1 MVQFCFLEIQLKY
14 GYAIGNPVKIGVIG
28 SALSIY
34 RKSIPDSE
42 IAASYIKTGAVKLF
56 ATEEDASKYARSKR
70 DDFGDIT
77 QPAYFY
83 VEVKDAASMEEKK
96 ETCHTDPN
104 HIINGVVLGCAF
116 THEAS
121 FYEVDATNL
130 TPIRGQLSKNV
141 RFTVELTADGEP
153 LHTPSSC
160 VIS

>member
-1 MVQFCFLEIQLKY
+1 MKY
-14 GYAIGNPVKIGVIG
+14 GYAIGNPVKIGVID

-42 IAASYIKTGAVKLF
+42 IAASYIKAGTVKLF
-56 ATEEDASKYARSKR
+56 ANEEDAAKYARSKR

-83 VEVKDAASMEEKK
+83 VEIKDNAMMEEKEEICQIDAIFAGT
-96 ETCHTDPN
+96 ETGIRCISQSSIYIALYRETD
-104 HIINGVVLGCAF
+104 AF
-116 THEAS
+116 
-121 FYEVDATNL
+121 NL

-153 LHTPSSC
+153 LHTPGMC
-160 VIS
+160 TIS

>member
-1 MVQFCFLEIQLKY
+1 MKY
-14 GYAIGNPVKIGVIG
+14 GYAIGNPVKIGVLA
-28 SALSIY
+28 SALSSY
-34 RKSIPDSE
+34 RTSIPDSE

-56 ATEEDASKYARSKR
+56 ATEEDAAKYARSKR

-83 VEVKDAASMEEKK
+83 VEIKDNASMEEKE
-96 ETCHTDPN
+96 ETCK
-104 HIINGVVLGCAF
+104 
-116 THEAS
+116 
-121 FYEVDATNL
+121 VDAIFSATEGRLRCISPATTFNASYHETDASNL

-153 LHTPSSC
+153 LHTPSMC